1 MSLREQGADAFG
13 ALVDQHV
20 DMAQT
25 FAAHVCADP
34 RLELMAPVAINIV
47 CFRYRGRGG
56 SEDDLRAL
64 NTEIMLRIQESGV
77 AVPTDTTL
85 NGRHSLRAAYS
96 KHLGNTSN
104 IGRCQHNIIA
114 LALRRWHHH
123 KDFCYT
129 RHMSRHRIHDY
140 RARICSLTAW
150 YINTNP
156 I

>member
-1 MSLREQGADAFG
+1 MSLREQGVDAFG
-13 ALVDQHV
+13 ALVDQHI

-85 NGRHSLRAAYS
+85 NGRHSLRAAINNHRTWPEDLDRLLAEVLRHGAALQASFS
-96 KHLGNTSN
+96 KMV
-104 IGRCQHNIIA
+104 
-114 LALRRWHHH
+114 
-123 KDFCYT
+123 D
-129 RHMSRHRIHDY
+129 
-140 RARICSLTAW
+140 
-150 YINTNP
+150 
-156 I
+156 